1 MSARDMLNDPYESS
15 PASAAPFKV
24 VPGSGNRLL
33 TAAEFYGALH
43 KCNQLEMKMS
53 RIRELQLSS
62 YILIYDKAA
71 WRWLYSHARGRFQR
85 QLCMGQRSWSG
96 WEYKL
101 RNIHVRS
108 KKTGK
113 ESKFSEQAM
122 KIDSI
127 ESLFRRAGKEK
138 NGEPLK
144 SVDTNAPIHHITE
157 NVVAASKKKIVST
170 LLVGISADA
179 WANAVRSPWAAI
191 QHAKDALKQQPTEA
205 GLARAREHARMAWHM
220 GLFDRECW
228 LAPPLEWIVEVEARR
243 YVRKPK
249 PRALETVVKKKLVI
263 NGDLEIVKYDPWSD
277 S

>member
-1 MSARDMLNDPYESS
+1 MSTSSLEQPFSSCESS
-15 PASAAPFKV
+15 PTSEAPLKV
-24 VPGSGNRLL
+24 VPGSGNQLL
-33 TAAEFYGALH
+33 TAGELHGALH

-62 YILIYDKAA
+62 YILIYDKAT

-96 WEYKL
+96 WEYKH
-101 RNIHVRS
+101 RNINVRS

-113 ESKFSEQAM
+113 MFQLSEQAM

-127 ESLFRRAGKEK
+127 EALFRRAGYKEK
-138 NGEPLK
+138 DGKPLK
-144 SVDTNAPIHHITE
+144 PVDTNGSIHHITE
-157 NVVAASKKKIVST
+157 NIVAASKKRIVST

-179 WANAVRSPWAAI
+179 WANALRSPWDAV

-205 GLARAREHARMAWHM
+205 GLSRAREHARMAWHM

-228 LAPPLEWIVEVEARR
+228 LAPPLEWIIEVDRLNGLSRWKRDATFGNRR
-243 YVRKPK
+243 PEPSRYP
-249 PRALETVVKKKLVI
+249 
-263 NGDLEIVKYDPWSD
+263 
-277 S
+277 